1 MLAPLFSRNPSLLFL
16 PAVVRIAR
24 GAMSASPAA
33 KATVSVEYAKS
44 GRSSCKGCS
53 AAIAKGALRLGAS
66 ARDPRGYDS
75 TKWYHVACFP
85 ASSHPLGPVEE
96 VQGFDSIKDDDREEL
111 RELEKNNKSDQTAV
125 SPLEVPSPKKAKVS
139 PKAEVAEKGSVS
151 VEYAKSARSTCKAC
165 NASIAKGALRIGVSA
180 HDPRGFDSTKWYHV
194 ACFPASSH
202 LLGPVEEVQG
212 FDSIK
217 DDDREELQELEKNN
231 KRDQTAVS
239 PLEVPSPKKAKVLPK
254 AEVAEKGSVSVEYA
268 KSARSTCKAC
278 NASITKGALRIG
290 VSAHDPRGFDSTK
303 WYHVACF
310 PTSSHPLGRVEKLK
324 GFDSIKD
331 DDREELRELE
341 KNKKGD
347 QAAVGPVELSSPN
360 KGNSHISLPEVEV
373 AEKSSPGNKT
383 VGTAIPFS
391 PSDIKKTY
399 KDATLP
405 THWKAFDTVIFREQD
420 DGLHASAKIA
430 AFDFDGCLAKTSVKI
445 IGADKWSLQHKSI
458 PDKLQSLYNDGY
470 KLVIFTNE
478 SNIERWKNKRQR
490 AVDSKVGRLDNFI
503 ECVKVPIQVF
513 IACGTGKGKGTPDDL
528 FRKPNSGMWWLMA
541 EHFNSGIAIDMDQSF
556 YVGDAAGRENDHS
569 DADIEF
575 AKAIGLKFHVPEEF
589 FGP

>member
-1 MLAPLFSRNPSLLFL
+1 
-16 PAVVRIAR
+16 
-24 GAMSASPAA
+24 
-33 KATVSVEYAKS
+33 
-44 GRSSCKGCS
+44 
-53 AAIAKGALRLGAS
+53 
-66 ARDPRGYDS
+66 
-75 TKWYHVACFP
+75 
-85 ASSHPLGPVEE
+85 
-96 VQGFDSIKDDDREEL
+96 QDDDREEL

-373 AEKSSPGNKT
+373 AE
-383 VGTAIPFS
+383 
-391 PSDIKKTY
+391 
-399 KDATLP
+399 
-405 THWKAFDTVIFREQD
+405 
-420 DGLHASAKIA
+420 
-430 AFDFDGCLAKTSVKI
+430 
-445 IGADKWSLQHKSI
+445 
-458 PDKLQSLYNDGY
+458 
-470 KLVIFTNE
+470 
-478 SNIERWKNKRQR
+478 
-490 AVDSKVGRLDNFI
+490 
-503 ECVKVPIQVF
+503 
-513 IACGTGKGKGTPDDL
+513 
-528 FRKPNSGMWWLMA
+528 
-541 EHFNSGIAIDMDQSF
+541 
-556 YVGDAAGRENDHS
+556 
-569 DADIEF
+569 
-575 AKAIGLKFHVPEEF
+575 
-589 FGP
+589 